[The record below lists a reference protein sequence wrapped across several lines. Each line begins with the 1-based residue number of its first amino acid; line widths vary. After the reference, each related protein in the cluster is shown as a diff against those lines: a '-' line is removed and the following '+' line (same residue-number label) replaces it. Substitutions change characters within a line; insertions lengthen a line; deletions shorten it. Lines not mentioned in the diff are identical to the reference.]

1 MVNPTSPNASSA
13 RRRPDLECLTSE
25 SPGAHT
31 SSIGGLQGLGGDVED
46 ALERSRVPAY
56 MIDRTGIIRWVN
68 PAAQR
73 LVGDVRGRH
82 LTSVLAPE
90 EKRRGQEIFMRNL
103 LGPPEGSDNHG
114 VLLNADGER
123 IEAELSAIPLESG
136 GHVIG
141 VFGQIVDVD
150 EDAPLPAHPHLTPLQ
165 HGVLRLLEQ
174 GRSTAQIASEL
185 HISTE
190 TARNHIRRLFRAL
203 GVHSRLE
210 AVAVARRDVAEP
222 DPSGIA

>member
-1 MVNPTSPNASSA
+1 
-13 RRRPDLECLTSE
+13 
-25 SPGAHT
+25 
-31 SSIGGLQGLGGDVED
+31 VED

-56 MIDRTGIIRWVN
+56 AIDSHGIVRWVN

-73 LVGDVRGRH
+73 VIGDVRGRH

-90 EKRRGQEIFMRNL
+90 ERRRGQEIFMRNL
-103 LGPPEGSDNHG
+103 LGPPEGSDNRG
-114 VLLNADGER
+114 VLLNAEGER

-141 VFGQIVDVD
+141 VFGHIKHLED
-150 EDAPLPAHPHLTPLQ
+150 DAPLPPHPHLTPRQ
-165 HGVLRLLEQ
+165 HEVLGLLEQ

-185 HISTE
+185 HISSE
-190 TARNHIRRLFRAL
+190 TARNHVRGVLRAL

-210 AVAVARRDVAEP
+210 AVAVARRDAP
-222 DPSGIA
+222 ATAPG

>member
-1 MVNPTSPNASSA
+1 MEGT
-13 RRRPDLECLTSE
+13 
-25 SPGAHT
+25 
-31 SSIGGLQGLGGDVED
+31 
-46 ALERSRVPAY
+46 LERARVPAY
-56 MIDRTGIIRWVN
+56 MIDSFGIIRWIN

-73 LVGDVRGRH
+73 VVGDVRGRH

-103 LGPPEGSDNHG
+103 LGPPEGSDNRG

-141 VFGQIVDVD
+141 VFGQIKHVED
-150 EDAPLPAHPHLTPLQ
+150 DAPLPPHPHLTPRQHEVLQ
-165 HGVLRLLEQ
+165 LLEQ
-174 GRSTAQIASEL
+174 GRSTAQIAGEL

-190 TARNHIRRLFRAL
+190 TARNHIRRLLRAL

-210 AVAVARRDVAEP
+210 AVAVARRG
-222 DPSGIA
+222 GI